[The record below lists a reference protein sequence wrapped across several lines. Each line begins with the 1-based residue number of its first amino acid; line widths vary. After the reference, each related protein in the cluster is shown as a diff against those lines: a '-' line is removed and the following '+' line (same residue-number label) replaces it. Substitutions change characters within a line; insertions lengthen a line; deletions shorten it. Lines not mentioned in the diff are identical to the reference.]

1 MEPLRF
7 KPEKK
12 IRNAAVFTGGSF
24 AVAAGLMIFSTYIV
38 MLRAAYQ
45 LGCVIALAVGIQI
58 ATRFIMSEYEYALD
72 KDNFIVFKT
81 TGKKKTEICNVTLKA
96 AYALYKNTPQKTIES
111 NHGKINMRL
120 NFCQNMRPD
129 NSCVFVFDFNG
140 KKASVSFEYNEAFFA
155 EFQYRMELFKGKK
168 EIGDE

>member
-12 IRNAAVFTGGSF
+12 IRNAAIYTGASF
-24 AVAAGLMIFSTYIV
+24 FIAAALLIFSTRII

-58 ATRFIMSEYEYALD
+58 MTRFIMSDYEYALD

-81 TGKKKTEICNVTLKA
+81 IGNKKTEVCNVTLKA
-96 AYALYKNTPQKTIES
+96 AYALYKNTPRKIIEKD
-111 NHGKINMRL
+111 NGKINMRL
-120 NFCQNMRPD
+120 NFCQNIRPD
-129 NSCVFVFDFNG
+129 DACVFVFDFNG
-140 KKASVSFEYNEAFFA
+140 KKTFVSFEYNEGFFV
-155 EFQYRMELFKGKK
+155 EFRYRMDLFKGKRDIK
-168 EIGDE
+168 EE

>member
-12 IRNAAVFTGGSF
+12 IRNAAVFTGVSF
-24 AVAAGLMIFSTYIV
+24 AVAAGLMIFSTYV
-38 MLRAAYQ
+38 TMLRAAYQ
-45 LGCVIALAVGIQI
+45 LGCVIAMAVGIQI
-58 ATRFIMSEYEYALD
+58 TTRFIMSDYEYALD

-81 TGKKKTEICNVTLKA
+81 TGKKKTEVCNVTLKA

-111 NHGKINMRL
+111 KQGKINMRL

-129 NSCVFVFDFNG
+129 DACVFVFDFNG
-140 KKASVSFEYNEAFFA
+140 KKTSVSFDYNAAFFA
-155 EFQYRMELFKGKK
+155 EFQYRMDLFKRKK
-168 EIGDE
+168 DSEDE